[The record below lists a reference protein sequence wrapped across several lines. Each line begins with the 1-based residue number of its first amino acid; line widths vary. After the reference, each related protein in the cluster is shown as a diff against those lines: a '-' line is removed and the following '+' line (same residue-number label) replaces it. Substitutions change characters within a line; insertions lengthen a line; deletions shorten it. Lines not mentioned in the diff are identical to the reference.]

1 MKNNVLQKDVAI
13 LHWTSQNLIDQNE
26 RKLFD
31 DCTNNLNFFL
41 KIRFVYIGGEK
52 IKRWRYFHSIRLRG
66 IFKLDVSYNYEKK
79 KKNPRQF
86 RLEKELEGK
95 KTLDRKCGH
104 DFAKLRNLGSSG
116 KSANLY
122 SHGEKNMMDNLITL

>member
-79 KKNPRQF
+79 KKIHDNSDWRKNWKEKKLWIANVVTILPSYVI
-86 RLEKELEGK
+86 LEAVENQRIFTVTEK
-95 KTLDRKCGH
+95 K
-104 DFAKLRNLGSSG
+104 
-116 KSANLY
+116 
-122 SHGEKNMMDNLITL
+122 IWWII